1 MKIVLIIILSS
12 GLIFSQTDW
21 VKWNK
26 ADINYEIPV
35 REHQSSSNNT
45 SNVGSMLLSGLQDS
59 YSFLISDV
67 DGDNCPFYPTC
78 SSFYIESIKETNIFQ
93 GTLMFADRFT
103 RDSNLYK
110 SKTHY
115 PHHSSG
121 KYFDPTYN
129 YYLEQDKVH
138 FYSRAKIVE

>member
-1 MKIVLIIILSS
+1 MNIIVIIILST
-12 GLIFSQTDW
+12 GIIFAQTDW
-21 VKWNK
+21 EKWDK
-26 ADINYEIPV
+26 TDINYEIQV
-35 REHQSSSNNT
+35 RKDQSSSDDN
-45 SNVGSMLLSGLQDS
+45 SSVGSVILRGLQDS

-67 DGDNCPFYPTC
+67 DGDNCPFYPSC
-78 SSFYIESIKETNIFQ
+78 SNFYIESIQETNIFQ

-110 SKTHY
+110 GKTHY

-129 YYLEQDKVH
+129 YYLKQNEVH
-138 FYSRAKIVE
+138 FYSRVKIVE